1 MTAVRIVATCVVAAC
16 ALLAALAAGAKAGV
30 EPKVVSPAPGET
42 IEIVEGQPF
51 SLAVPFAEDAF
62 EVRFSIS
69 GGPTI
74 ATDHFPPY
82 GDYIPTRNLSKRGVL
97 TDVPYTLITNPFRF
111 NAPLGETAYGFLV
124 HPLPV
129 IPEVQVQSL
138 ILAGCTCLVGFKLLS
153 IDTVDRVKAWGVGFG
168 RPGPRFPFRL
178 RQTASTPSTRTY
190 LIPGGRSWGRGTHP
204 QITVSIAPP
213 SGSQLYG
220 VDVRGRVFTARLMT
234 DRAGDT
240 SFRQTDRGSRCSTE
254 LSHDNRPPR
263 RASCVLY

>member
-1 MTAVRIVATCVVAAC
+1 MTAAKGVAAAC
-16 ALLAALAAGAKAGV
+16 ALLATLAPGARAAV

-51 SLAVPFAEDAF
+51 SLAPTFDQEAR
-62 EVRFSIS
+62 EVRYSIS

-74 ATDHFPPY
+74 QTDLFPPF
-82 GDYIPTRNLSKRGVL
+82 GEYISTRRFRRIGVL
-97 TDVPYTLITNPFRF
+97 TDTDYSLIVDLIDFGGRVITTN
-111 NAPLGETAYGFLV
+111 TYGLLV
-124 HPLPV
+124 HPVPV

-138 ILAGCTCLVGFKLLS
+138 ILAGCTCLVGLKLLS
-153 IDTVDRVKAWGVGFG
+153 IDTEDRVKAWGVGFG
-168 RPGPRFPFRL
+168 RPGSRFPFRL

-263 RASCVLY
+263 RASCDLY